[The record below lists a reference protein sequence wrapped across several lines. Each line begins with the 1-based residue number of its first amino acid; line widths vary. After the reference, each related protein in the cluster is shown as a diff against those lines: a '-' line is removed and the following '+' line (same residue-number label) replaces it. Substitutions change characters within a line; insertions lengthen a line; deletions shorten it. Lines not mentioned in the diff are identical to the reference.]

1 MSALNPVQIPFW
13 FGWSTVLFTKKILLP
28 RNDHYNFYIA
38 GIGSGTFIGICLF
51 IFGGQLIVNKIN
63 ANQNM
68 LNWIIG
74 GVFSLTAL
82 IQLYKI
88 LRNKDTAQKIHDIKD
103 DQLHPER
110 LAE

>member
-1 MSALNPVQIPFW
+1 
-13 FGWSTVLFTKKILLP
+13 VLFTKKVLLP
-28 RNDHYNFYIA
+28 QNDHYNVYIA
-38 GIGSGTFIGICLF
+38 GIGLGTFLGICLF
-51 IFGGQLIVNKIN
+51 IFGGQLIVNQIN

-74 GVFSLTAL
+74 GVFSVTAL

-88 LRNKDTAQKIHDIKD
+88 IRHKDTVQKIHDIKED
-103 DQLHPER
+103 ELHPEK